1 MMRRMTAEGK
11 RSKARNRTRSETM
24 DLLRASA
31 LELLATTDPEALT
44 IREISDHAGVFHR
57 YIPDYFGG
65 KAELLA
71 DIFPAARE
79 QARGGLVLLDGDGIR
94 PEVTRL
100 ARLAVWLSAN
110 RDTGVPADGRS
121 LTQSL
126 VTTLT
131 EQAGLDERTALLVAQ
146 RVMAGVIVLAAFPDV
161 ISNEPIDI
169 AAHRDL
175 ELRIVRLLAQ
185 DSASRNA

>member
-1 MMRRMTAEGK
+1 MMSRMTPEEK
-11 RSKARNRTRSETM
+11 PSKARNRTRSETM

-31 LELLATTDPEALT
+31 LELLATIDPEALT

-71 DIFPAARE
+71 DIYPTARE
-79 QARGGLVLLDGDGIR
+79 QAGGGLTLLNGDGIR
-94 PEVTRL
+94 PEVIRL

-110 RDTGVPADGRS
+110 RDTGVPADGRP

-126 VTTLT
+126 VVTLT
-131 EQAGLDERTALLVAQ
+131 EQTGLDDKTALLIAQ

-161 ISNEPIDI
+161 ISNEPIDVT
-169 AAHRDL
+169 AHRDL

-185 DSASRNA
+185 DAASRNM

>member
-1 MMRRMTAEGK
+1 
-11 RSKARNRTRSETM
+11 M

-31 LELLATTDPEALT
+31 LELLATIDPEALT

-71 DIFPAARE
+71 DIYPTARE
-79 QARGGLVLLDGDGIR
+79 QARCALVLLDGDGIR
-94 PEVTRL
+94 PEVIRL

-110 RDTGVPADGRS
+110 RDMGVPADDRP

-126 VTTLT
+126 VATLAEHT
-131 EQAGLDERTALLVAQ
+131 GLDDRTALLVAQ
-146 RVMAGVIVLAAFPDV
+146 RVVAGVILLAAFPDV

-185 DSASRNA
+185 DAASRNV

>member
-1 MMRRMTAEGK
+1 MMSRMTADGK
-11 RSKARNRTRSETM
+11 PSKARNRTRSETM

-31 LELLATTDPEALT
+31 LELLATIDPEALT

-71 DIFPAARE
+71 DIYPTARE
-79 QARGGLVLLDGDGIR
+79 QARGGLVLLDGDGVR
-94 PEVTRL
+94 PEVIRL

-110 RDTGVPADGRS
+110 RDTGVPADGRP

-131 EQAGLDERTALLVAQ
+131 EQTGLDEGTALLVAQ

-161 ISNEPIDI
+161 ISNEPIDVT
-169 AAHRDL
+169 AHRDL

-185 DSASRNA
+185 DSASRNV

>member
-1 MMRRMTAEGK
+1 MMSRMAADGK
-11 RSKARNRTRSETM
+11 PSKARNRTRSETM
-24 DLLRASA
+24 DFLRASA
-31 LELLATTDPEALT
+31 LELLATIDPEALT

-71 DIFPAARE
+71 DIYPTARD

-94 PEVTRL
+94 PEVIRL

-110 RDTGVPADGRS
+110 RDTGVPADGRP
-121 LTQSL
+121 LTHSL
-126 VTTLT
+126 VATLT
-131 EQAGLDERTALLVAQ
+131 EHTGLDDKTALLVAQ

-161 ISNEPIDI
+161 ISNDPIDV

-175 ELRIVRLLAQ
+175 EIRIVRLLAQ
-185 DSASRNA
+185 DSASRNV